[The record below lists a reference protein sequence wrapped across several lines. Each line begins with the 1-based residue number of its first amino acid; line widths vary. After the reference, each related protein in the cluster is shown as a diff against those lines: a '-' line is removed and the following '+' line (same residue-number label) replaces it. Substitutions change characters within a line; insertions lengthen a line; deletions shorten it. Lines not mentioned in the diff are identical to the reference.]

1 MCIGSTTVIH
11 LVILEFLTNVYFWLD
26 GVEANTKTI
35 LAKNT
40 DELISNPKYLV
51 KLHNIKVNVFYEL
64 QWFTITAEKVQW

>member
-51 KLHNIKVNVFYEL
+51 KLHIFVYD
-64 QWFTITAEKVQW
+64 TVQM

>member
-26 GVEANTKTI
+26 GVEAKTKKI

-40 DELISNPKYLV
+40 N
-51 KLHNIKVNVFYEL
+51 F
-64 QWFTITAEKVQW
+64 FTRRIDFKS